1 MLEFSSV
8 LMRGEVEGEDL
19 ELVGDILGKML
30 WPGENKEEP
39 WSLSDLPEGGW
50 KAEGKDLMMLVE
62 SPGPGMENRGLKGA
76 EVRPGSR
83 DSRAG
88 WRNGETADWRGK
100 LGRPSGRMRP
110 RLGRNG
116 EGEISFRSAAWK
128 YLRFG
133 LDRDSSNAD
142 QLTVNPN
149 GLILEMRAS
158 CRGVTERPLS
168 PEGGT

>member
-1 MLEFSSV
+1 MSSLCCSVLEFSSV

-39 WSLSDLPEGGW
+39 CSLSDLPQGGW

-62 SPGPGMENRGLKGA
+62 SPGPAMEKIGLKGP
-76 EVRPGSR
+76 EERPGRR

-88 WRNGETADWRGK
+88 WRKGETADWRGNP
-100 LGRPSGRMRP
+100 GSPSGLIRP
-110 RLGRNG
+110 RLGRKG

-128 YLRFG
+128 YERRGWVG
-133 LDRDSSNAD
+133 LS
-142 QLTVNPN
+142 
-149 GLILEMRAS
+149 
-158 CRGVTERPLS
+158 
-168 PEGGT
+168 